1 MKSVAFLSQS
11 PKISGR
17 VLRNSILKQTEFYL
31 QQLNCFA
38 THFASELIAFP
49 WHADSPVLL
58 FYQGIFCTEPKECI
72 LLLVVMPFCLKIN

>member
-58 FYQGIFCTEPKECI
+58 FTRESFAQNLKNAFCYLSSCHF
-72 LLLVVMPFCLKIN
+72 V